1 MFSFATDYYITVFIA
16 TLGVMQVA
24 ASLGRLR
31 GLLIIK
37 TPLLARMSGLA
48 LAIGAF
54 AWFFASGTRNLN
66 DYAGGIDANTQALF
80 LFLGASTAI
89 AVTLALSSLVNVG
102 MKSSNP
108 GTVDGLD
115 ALKSTSY
122 VRALVHSLRYW
133 CKIWCG

>member
-37 TPLLARMSGLA
+37 TPLLARVSGLA
-48 LAIGAF
+48 LAVGAF
-54 AWFFASGTRNLN
+54 VWFFASGTRNIN
-66 DYAGGIDANTQALF
+66 DYDGGIDANFQTLY

-89 AVTLALSSLVNVG
+89 AVTFILSSLVNVG
-102 MKSSNP
+102 MKNGNP
-108 GTVDGLD
+108 GPEDGLD

-122 VRALVHSLRYW
+122 VRALAHSLRYRW
-133 CKIWCG
+133 RAWRG